1 MFTKELIGHMIEVI
15 NARNQDIIG
24 IQGKV
29 VNETKYTLQIK
40 QKNEIMKIRRK
51 QANFQDARNV
61 LPFLCIKTIMKRNTT
76 FRMDGKTIIS
86 GSTILKRPEE
96 RLKG

>member
-1 MFTKELIGHMIEVI
+1 MMFTKELIGHMIEVI
-15 NARNQDIIG
+15 EARNQDIIG

-40 QKNEIMKIRRK
+40 QKN
-51 QANFQDARNV
+51 D
-61 LPFLCIKTIMKRNTT
+61 IKTIMKRNTT
-76 FRMDGKTIIS
+76 FRVDGKNIIS

>member
-1 MFTKELIGHMIEVI
+1 MFTKELMGHMIEVI
-15 NARNQDIIG
+15 DARNQDIIG

-40 QKNEIMKIRRK
+40 HNNEIMKIRRK
-51 QANFQDARNV
+51 QANFQDARNGKT
-61 LPFLCIKTIMKRNTT
+61 FLCIKTIMKRNTT
-76 FRMDGKTIIS
+76 FRVDGKNIVS